1 MEIKFLSLCILAGV
15 LFVSQVNA
23 SANNGKDDVKYA
35 ALTQKDLDALP
46 VEKRA
51 SVLDELGF
59 IHEYGLSV
67 PMNRERALQYYK
79 QACELG
85 GNYGCYNVKYAY
97 QYGDGVAKDSA
108 QANKYAKKMNLDN
121 LLIEQ
126 EYIDKFSQE
135 IYLNNRP
142 ESDALFFSR
151 IGFNQEKTFRL
162 ATLWSQDGDPQMDY

>member
-1 MEIKFLSLCILAGV
+1 
-15 LFVSQVNA
+15 
-23 SANNGKDDVKYA
+23 
-35 ALTQKDLDALP
+35 
-46 VEKRA
+46 
-51 SVLDELGF
+51 
-59 IHEYGLSV
+59 
-67 PMNRERALQYYK
+67 MNRERALQYYK

-135 IYLNNRP
+135 IYMAKALADTDKSQRAAFISILIHALNNRP
-142 ESDALFFSR
+142 ESDALFLAVLDLTRKKHFGWLRYGRRMATRKWIIRWGDSPLM
-151 IGFNQEKTFRL
+151 TFPVAMRTSL
-162 ATLWSQDGDPQMDY
+162 IKPGRPR

>member
-1 MEIKFLSLCILAGV
+1 
-15 LFVSQVNA
+15 
-23 SANNGKDDVKYA
+23 
-35 ALTQKDLDALP
+35 
-46 VEKRA
+46 
-51 SVLDELGF
+51 
-59 IHEYGLSV
+59 
-67 PMNRERALQYYK
+67 MNREQALQYYK

-85 GNYGCYNVKYAY
+85 GNYSCYNVKYAY

-135 IYLNNRP
+135 IFTAKVLVDTDKSQRPEFINALFNFLNNRP

-151 IGFNQEKTFRL
+151 IGFNQEKRSALLRYGCRTAIHKWIINWGYSPLMISLVIMWMSLIKPGR
-162 ATLWSQDGDPQMDY
+162 PR